1 MNKIILG
8 IIEKRLTKIGIGRL
22 ELTMKNK
29 KVRKN
34 GIGVIGALTI
44 IFLVLKITNNI
55 TWPWIWV
62 LSPIWITAIL
72 IIVIFAT
79 ILICG
84 RIKKG
89 KW

>member
-1 MNKIILG
+1 
-8 IIEKRLTKIGIGRL
+8 
-22 ELTMKNK
+22 MKNK

-79 ILICG
+79 ILISG

>member
-1 MNKIILG
+1 
-8 IIEKRLTKIGIGRL
+8 
-22 ELTMKNK
+22 MKNK

-34 GIGVIGALTI
+34 GIGVIGVLTI
-44 IFLVLKITNNI
+44 VLLLLKITNNI

-79 ILICG
+79 ILISG